1 MDQQLSQLK
10 EQILKIDELKGAENW
25 GPEFQLWEKETKRL
39 VREIFGEEGFDLF
52 TQQQTMTTSYIDSS
66 YNIRQYQ
73 KELDNRRRILEG
85 LLSGVKEEKNVLT
98 NEDVPN
104 PNIVLKKIWRKEA
117 ALKENLL
124 PTTEVEKLHK
134 SLILHLENIFIGD
147 SLPSLRFKKI
157 KAGKP
162 VTWWSSETGYPLNN
176 PWGKFQP
183 FLDLLEQHE
192 AERTIK
198 NRLKTE
204 GFFIE
209 SRSQGEDQHLLIG
222 KRDGTSEKAHI
233 IIDGKS
239 GEIRIEDNQQEPT
252 ELVAHIETIL
262 TLQNG
267 KRIRTTREAIK
278 EISVN

>member
-1 MDQQLSQLK
+1 
-10 EQILKIDELKGAENW
+10 
-25 GPEFQLWEKETKRL
+25 
-39 VREIFGEEGFDLF
+39 
-52 TQQQTMTTSYIDSS
+52 MTTSYIDSS